1 VLCEWVLS
9 AGGSSRAPIVALDVL
24 TAAKD
29 ALSGLGTAVSNQQ
42 QPHQQ
47 QQDED
52 EDEGTGTGD
61 VPMAEPV
68 ARKGVSGW
76 HCTAAVS
83 PDGNSAV
90 VLCSGD
96 AAGVLL
102 LLSCTAAT
110 AAAASAGKSAWGQ
123 QARVLLQGNMLSGQA
138 GNVSWHPGGTV
149 VVVGGAGGN
158 SITVDLLSGAAPQ
171 LSQGF
176 PCGLAM

>member
-42 QPHQQ
+42 Q
-47 QQDED
+47 QDED
-52 EDEGTGTGD
+52 KDEGTWTGD
-61 VPMAEPV
+61 VPVAEPV

-83 PDGNSAV
+83 PDGNSAA

-158 SITVDLLSGAAPQ
+158 SITVDLPSGAAPQ